1 MLSFDWNEVKN
12 EKLKSERGIG
22 FEDVVKAFLGGGLI
36 KIIDHPN
43 REKYPKQKIIFL
55 NIKNYVYL
63 VPFVR
68 NKDIFFL
75 KTIIPSSKFT
85 KKLLIKKQN
94 EEVEVN

>member
-22 FEDVVKAFLGGGLI
+22 FEDVAKAFLGGGLI

-43 REKYPKQKIIFL
+43 RERYPKQKVIFL

-68 NKDIFFL
+68 NKDVFFL